1 MTDYREKAKELVA
14 PFIYGDGEQKYLDG
28 KHSNLKREIL
38 HALQAA
44 HDAGRR
50 EGIEVLRRY
59 CCGDLDIEPAS
70 KDLIE
75 RLAKAVVAVKENTNA

>member
-1 MTDYREKAKELVA
+1 MTDYREKADAIALRFFTPPHCSHA
-14 PFIYGDGEQKYLDG
+14 PLEEAIAQ
-28 KHSNLKREIL
+28 
-38 HALQAA
+38 ALQAA